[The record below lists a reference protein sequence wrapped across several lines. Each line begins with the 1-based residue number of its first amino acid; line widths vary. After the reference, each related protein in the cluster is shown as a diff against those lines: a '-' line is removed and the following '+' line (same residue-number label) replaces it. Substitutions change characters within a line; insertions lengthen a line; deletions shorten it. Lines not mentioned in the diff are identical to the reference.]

1 MDHRNDESGPS
12 ELRTEAP
19 LPSSLPPHDGS
30 HQDDPAAPRPRRAAP
45 QQPAEPPINASWH
58 SVHFLFM

>member
-19 LPSSLPPHDGS
+19 LPSSLPIHD
-30 HQDDPAAPRPRRAAP
+30 AP
-45 QQPAEPPINASWH
+45 QQDAATAARSRRSPPQPAEPPINASWH

>member
-19 LPSSLPPHDGS
+19 LPSSLPIHDS
-30 HQDDPAAPRPRRAAP
+30 PQQDDAARAGSRRTAP
-45 QQPAEPPINASWH
+45 HPTTEPPINAAWH